1 MDQLEVIKDVLRNQI
16 ESSILSKLDANFD
29 ELYSMVTSECEK
41 RNLEIE
47 NRFLDAKEAKKLEG
61 NELREEINS
70 LQKQINNLL

>member
-41 RNLEIE
+41 RNLDIE
-47 NRFLDAKEAKKLEG
+47 NRFIDAKEAKKLEG

>member
-41 RNLEIE
+41 RNLDIE

-61 NELREEINS
+61 NEFREEINS
-70 LQKQINNLL
+70 L

>member
-41 RNLEIE
+41 RNLDIE